1 METYTIYRATNTVN
15 GKVYIG
21 FTAHWPQRIN
31 GHNYDRRYGNAENKA
46 FYNAIKKH
54 GWDAFVWDALYQSQD
69 FEHTLKVMEPHFI
82 NEYRS
87 WVGFEDCNGYNI
99 TRGGEGTTGWK
110 RSPELIESHKQQL
123 KGRKQSKEHA
133 LKKYESAKKNN
144 GGISPFSF
152 TGRTHK
158 DESKQKSRIAM
169 LGKPK
174 SDSHKQSMRNR
185 PQDTKTLTCP
195 HCEKIGDYKNMNRW
209 HMDRCKQ
216 NPNKK
221 TDLEKTVVCDTCG
234 YTAKQSPNFY
244 RNHNNNCKQTNG
256 K

>member
-82 NEYRS
+82 DEYRS

-110 RSPELIESHKQQL
+110 RSPELIESHRQQM
-123 KGRKQSKEHA
+123 KGRKQSAEHVAKRALALRGRIFPAQQGKKHTEESRKKMSNA
-133 LKKYESAKKNN
+133 LK
-144 GGISPFSF
+144 
-152 TGRTHK
+152 
-158 DESKQKSRIAM
+158 
-169 LGKPK
+169 GKPK
-174 SDSHKQSMRNR
+174 SESHKLSMKNR
-185 PQDTKTLTCP
+185 PQDTKILTCV
-195 HCEKIGDYKNMNRW
+195 HCGKIGDYKNMNRW
-209 HMDRCKQ
+209 HMDRCKY

-221 TDLEKTVVCDTCG
+221 TDLEKIVVCDVCG
-234 YTAKQSPNFY
+234 YTANQTANFY
-244 RNHNNNCKQTNG
+244 RRHNNNCKHLHD